1 MREFL
6 FLLFAGCMSACTPN
20 YISKT
25 YQGEPWKKQSI
36 PGKIECEFYDKGG
49 ESVAYHDTDSI
60 NNGSGKLNPANGN
73 FLNEF
78 RMYEGVDISFTK
90 PGGVDNNP
98 FNRTELVLAQLYL
111 GWTKPGEWVNY
122 IIRVNKTGFY
132 RIAIMYTANGDGAIT
147 LDVDGKSAT
156 KKLKILSTHNDADT
170 VSWRQWHHWSK
181 IDSLASLRISKGMH
195 LITLR
200 IVEHGN
206 MNFDYLQFTNE

>member
-1 MREFL
+1 MRL
-6 FLLFAGCMSACTPN
+6 NLLLLFIAFMPACTPN

-49 ESVAYHDTDSI
+49 ESVAYHDSDSI

-78 RMYEGVDISFTK
+78 RMYEGVDISYTK
-90 PGGVDNNP
+90 PGGIDNNP
-98 FNRTELVLAQLYL
+98 FNKMQPVLAQLYL
-111 GWTKPGEWVNY
+111 GWTEPGEWVNY
-122 IIRVNKTGFY
+122 TIKVKKTGLY
-132 RIAIMYTANGDGAIT
+132 RIAVMYTSNGEGVIV

-156 KKLKILSTHNDADT
+156 NKLKIFSTHNDADT
-170 VSWRQWHHWSK
+170 VPWRQWHHWSRM
-181 IDSLASLRISKGMH
+181 DSLTSLPISKGMH

-206 MNFDYLQFTNE
+206 MNFDYLEFTKE